1 MNDRLHELVEA
12 YTVAFQ
18 DYFSE
23 PQEPQEGALARAY
36 ELGRTALA
44 EGLGVFEIA
53 IVHSRVLAS
62 VLGRPLSDAER
73 ARLPEALERF
83 FVEALSPFEMAHR
96 GFREANGVL
105 RRLNDMLEAQTKRI
119 AHTLHDEATQ
129 LLASAHL
136 GLADVAQKVPVERA
150 NELHNVRGI
159 LDQVE
164 QRLRNLSHEL
174 RPPILDD
181 LGLVPALE
189 FLADSMSKRWGVP
202 VRVQASIDGHLP
214 VTIETTLYRIAQEAL
229 TNVAKHA
236 RATEAQ
242 VRLRRTTHK
251 IVCSVHDDGIGLDAK
266 AVVSRNAPRGLGLM
280 TIKERV
286 ASLGGT
292 FRLGPNED
300 RGTTLTVELPLEH

>member
-1 MNDRLHELVEA
+1 MSDRLHEFVEA

-18 DYFSE
+18 EYLAE
-23 PQEPQEGALARAY
+23 PQEAALARAY
-36 ELGRTALA
+36 ELGRTAFA
-44 EGLGVFEIA
+44 EGLGVLEIA
-53 IVHSRVLAS
+53 IVQSRVFARI
-62 VLGRPLSDAER
+62 LGRPLSDAER
-73 ARLPEALERF
+73 ARLPEALEKF

-96 GFREANGVL
+96 GFREANSVL

-119 AHTLHDEATQ
+119 AHALHDDATQ

-136 GLADVAQKVPVERA
+136 GLAELARKVPAERA
-150 NELHNVRGI
+150 TELQNVRGM

-181 LGLVPALE
+181 LGLVSALE
-189 FLADSMSKRWGVP
+189 FLADSVSKRWGFP
-202 VRVQASIDGHLP
+202 VRVQASMNGVLP

-229 TNVAKHA
+229 TNVARHA

-242 VRLRRTTHK
+242 VRLLRTTHK
-251 IVCSVHDDGIGLDAK
+251 IVCSVVDNGIGVGAK
-266 AVVSRNAPRGLGLM
+266 TVVSGSAPRGLGLV

-292 FRLGPNED
+292 FRLGPNEGQ
-300 RGTTLTVELPLEH
+300 GTDLTVELPLEQ